1 MKECLLPDCCERNAE
16 IDMLVLHCS
25 AYPAAKAIETYR
37 EAKVSAHYIIDENGE
52 IIRLVDEAKAAYHA
66 GVGFWRGRTDSC
78 NMRSVGIELVN
89 MSLGQ
94 TPYSEAQIAALI
106 PLCKELMQKYR
117 IATENV
123 VGHSDIKPLGKAD
136 PGMCFPWQRLAQ
148 EGIGLWYNPAD
159 AEKTEENNASVLL
172 AKVGYNTADE
182 ETTIASAYAFRRRF
196 LPEEVR
202 IDNDVMHLVDNVY
215 PVGDK
220 SLLSGEK
227 FINCL
232 KAVAYRYETLENS
245 SKGYTLINGRQN
257 PKLIFP
263 SI

>member
-1 MKECLLPDCCERNAE
+1 MER
-16 IDMLVLHCS
+16 
-25 AYPAAKAIETYR
+25 
-37 EAKVSAHYIIDENGE
+37 
-52 IIRLVDEAKAAYHA
+52 
-66 GVGFWRGRTDSC
+66 
-78 NMRSVGIELVN
+78 
-89 MSLGQ
+89 
-94 TPYSEAQIAALI
+94 
-106 PLCKELMQKYR
+106 
-117 IATENV
+117 
-123 VGHSDIKPLGKAD
+123 
-136 PGMCFPWQRLAQ
+136 
-148 EGIGLWYNPAD
+148 
-159 AEKTEENNASVLL
+159 TEENNVSVLL

-245 SKGYTLINGRQN
+245 SKGYTLISGRQN
-257 PKLIFP
+257 RL
-263 SI
+263 SR

>member
-1 MKECLLPDCCERNAE
+1 M
-16 IDMLVLHCS
+16 
-25 AYPAAKAIETYR
+25 
-37 EAKVSAHYIIDENGE
+37 
-52 IIRLVDEAKAAYHA
+52 
-66 GVGFWRGRTDSC
+66 
-78 NMRSVGIELVN
+78 
-89 MSLGQ
+89 
-94 TPYSEAQIAALI
+94 AALI

-117 IATENV
+117 IAAENV

-159 AEKTEENNASVLL
+159 AEKTEENNVSVLL

-245 SKGYTLINGRQN
+245 SKGYTLISGRQN
-257 PKLIFP
+257 RL
-263 SI
+263 SR

>member
-25 AYPAAKAIETYR
+25 AYPADKLIDIFKEY
-37 EAKVSAHYIIDENGE
+37 KVSSHYIIDENGE

-66 GVGFWRGRTDSC
+66 GVGFWRGRADSC

-117 IATENV
+117 IAAENV

-245 SKGYTLINGRQN
+245 SKGYTLISGRQN
-257 PKLIFP
+257 RL
-263 SI
+263 SR

>member
-25 AYPAAKAIETYR
+25 AYPAAKAISTYR
-37 EAKVSAHYIIDENGE
+37 EAKVSAHYLIDETGE
-52 IIRLVDEAKAAYHA
+52 IIKLVDETMAAYHA
-66 GVGFWRGRTDSC
+66 GPGFWRGRSDSC
-78 NMRSVGIELVN
+78 NMRSVGVELVN
-89 MSLGQ
+89 LSLGQ

-106 PLCKELMQKYR
+106 PLCKTLMQKYR
-117 IATENV
+117 IAPENV
-123 VGHSDIKPLGKAD
+123 VGHSDLRPTGKAD
-136 PGMCFPWQRLAQ
+136 PGVCFPWQRLAE

-159 AEKTEENNASVLL
+159 AEKAEENNVSALL
-172 AKVGYNTADE
+172 AKVGYNTTDE

-196 LPEEVR
+196 LPEEVL
-202 IDNDVMHLVDNVY
+202 IDKDVMHLVDNVY

-220 SLLSGEK
+220 SLLYGKK

-245 SKGYTLINGRQN
+245 SKGYMLVNERQN
-257 PKLIFP
+257 RL
-263 SI
+263 SR